1 MATVSS
7 ALLCFPI
14 RGGENGRPEPISDGA
29 GVEEADAIEEEV
41 ARLCLCLCMR
51 GSIWMRGAIESR

>member
-7 ALLCFPI
+7 ALLCFPA

-29 GVEEADAIEEEV
+29 GVEEADATEEV
-41 ARLCLCLCMR
+41 ARLCLCL
-51 GSIWMRGAIESR
+51 

>member
-7 ALLCFPI
+7 ALLCFPA

-29 GVEEADAIEEEV
+29 GVEEADATEEV

-51 GSIWMRGAIESR
+51 GSI